1 MKKMAKKIIFVCTLL
16 ALSVSAGAQYSSV
29 MAGDTGLT
37 DGGKA
42 IVRNM
47 SPSEVITYVWAGTKQ
62 WFTYEN
68 NTSLTY
74 SYIDLPTLSADNII
88 VNDFRIINGIVY
100 FCGVDNNRGE
110 GVLGTFKATDLLNPS
125 GTPVPVDYF
134 NIGGTAE
141 LNRMEVYKDPGTGTP
156 RVAAVGYGIGI
167 CGTMAQGLWVDCE
180 GYMPGGTPPT
190 SVSVFDSY
198 CSAPND
204 VEQWHDVVST
214 DDWVVLVGYGK
225 VGGQEGI
232 ALRRFHKGNPTDPE
246 IDIIYIFNETENVAW
261 SETRAES
268 IQQNDMAVVY
278 RGERSLN
285 LVDFNK
291 FRIFDINNMKNIN
304 SQEYEVPYKSSIWEM
319 AYMPTAKRV
328 VVLSDFPTPVFLSNF
343 AYIEPYN
350 TATYSSVFVNDED
363 WRFQSLT
370 NLDGKFFVGAGA
382 FHFLLR
388 DVLAP
393 YPANNIYLSPT
404 APTFCP
410 MDQPLK
416 VAIISNIVPFKFFAI
431 LPSPG
436 SNQMMRSTTPFLSGP
451 ETLSVRCFSN

>member
-1 MKKMAKKIIFVCTLL
+1 M
-16 ALSVSAGAQYSSV
+16 SVSAGAQYSSV
-29 MAGDTGLT
+29 MAGDTSLT

-47 SPSEVITYVWAGTKQ
+47 SPSEVITYVWGGPKQ

-68 NTSLTY
+68 STTLTY
-74 SYIDLPTLSADNII
+74 KYFQLPSPDFDKTII
-88 VNDFRIINGIVY
+88 NDFRIIDGILY
-100 FCGVDNNRGE
+100 FCGADNNSGE
-110 GVLGTFKATDLLNPS
+110 GVLGTFKATDLLNPVGS
-125 GTPVPVDYF
+125 LVQVDYF
-134 NIGGTAE
+134 NIVGTTE
-141 LNRMEVYKDPGTGTP
+141 LNRMEVYKDPGTGNP
-156 RVAAVGYGIGI
+156 RVAAVGYRNGI
-167 CGTMAQGLWVDCE
+167 CGTMAQGVWVDCD
-180 GYMPGGTPPT
+180 GYMPGGSSPL
-190 SVSVFDSY
+190 VLIFDSY

-214 DDWVVLVGYGK
+214 NDWVVLVGYGN

-232 ALRRFHKGNPTDPE
+232 ALRRFHKGHPTDPE
-246 IDIIYIFNETENVAW
+246 IYNIYIFNEPENVAW
-261 SETRAES
+261 SEIWAES

-291 FRIFDINNMKNIN
+291 FRIFDIDDMKNIN

-343 AYIEPYN
+343 AYLEPYQ
-350 TATYSSVFVNDED
+350 TTTYTSVFVNDDD

-370 NLDGKFFVGAGA
+370 NLDGIFFVGAGG

-388 DVLAP
+388 DVSAS
-393 YPANNIYLSPT
+393 YPANNFY
-404 APTFCP
+404 
-410 MDQPLK
+410 
-416 VAIISNIVPFKFFAI
+416 
-431 LPSPG
+431 
-436 SNQMMRSTTPFLSGP
+436 STTPVYCPSSS
-451 ETLSVRCFSN
+451 TLKVVIIDNIIMNRFFHPISPISPTIITGFANPPIRPIGSLNVRCLSN

>member
-1 MKKMAKKIIFVCTLL
+1 M
-16 ALSVSAGAQYSSV
+16 SVSAGAQYSSV
-29 MAGDTGLT
+29 MAGDTSLT

-47 SPSEVITYVWAGTKQ
+47 SPSEVITYVWGGPKQ

-68 NTSLTY
+68 STTLTY
-74 SYIDLPTLSADNII
+74 KYFQLPSPDFDKTII
-88 VNDFRIINGIVY
+88 NDFRIIDGILY
-100 FCGVDNNRGE
+100 FCGADNNSGE
-110 GVLGTFKATDLLNPS
+110 GVLGTFKATDLLNPVGS
-125 GTPVPVDYF
+125 LVQVDYF
-134 NIGGTAE
+134 NIVGTTE
-141 LNRMEVYKDPGTGTP
+141 LNRMEVYKDPGTGNP
-156 RVAAVGYGIGI
+156 RVAAVGYRNGI
-167 CGTMAQGLWVDCE
+167 CGTMAQGVWVDCD
-180 GYMPGGTPPT
+180 GYMPGGSSP
-190 SVSVFDSY
+190 SVLIFDSY

-214 DDWVVLVGYGK
+214 NDWVVLVGYGN

-232 ALRRFHKGNPTDPE
+232 ALRRFHKGHPTDPE
-246 IDIIYIFNETENVAW
+246 IYNIYIFNEPENVAW
-261 SETRAES
+261 SEIRAES

-291 FRIFDINNMKNIN
+291 FRIFDIDDMKNIN

-343 AYIEPYN
+343 AYLEPYQ
-350 TATYSSVFVNDED
+350 TTTYTSVFVNDDD

-370 NLDGKFFVGAGA
+370 NLDGIFFVGAGG

-388 DVLAP
+388 DVSAS
-393 YPANNIYLSPT
+393 YPANNFY
-404 APTFCP
+404 
-410 MDQPLK
+410 
-416 VAIISNIVPFKFFAI
+416 
-431 LPSPG
+431 
-436 SNQMMRSTTPFLSGP
+436 STTPVYCPSSS
-451 ETLSVRCFSN
+451 TLKVVIIDNIIMNRFFHPISPISPTIITGFANPPIRPIGSLNVRCLSN